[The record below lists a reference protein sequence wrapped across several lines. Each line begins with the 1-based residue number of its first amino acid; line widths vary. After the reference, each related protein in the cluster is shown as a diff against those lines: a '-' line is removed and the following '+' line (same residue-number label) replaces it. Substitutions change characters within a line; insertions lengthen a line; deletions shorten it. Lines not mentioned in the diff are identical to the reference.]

1 MEGKRFDGALSSQ
14 RERSGCIISSSPR
27 GRNTTRSE
35 TSPANSGPLNGRSAS
50 TRRTQRALRFYEK
63 KGLISSKWQGLHRL
77 YTARDRSRLELILK
91 AKQLGFT
98 LAEIR
103 DMISDQANEPQF
115 SPSLHIID
123 EQISMLNR
131 RLAEIESAKLVSKPV
146 QRHPL
151 SLRSVS
157 VFQ

>member
-1 MEGKRFDGALSSQ
+1 MYNIVQPEGEKYYKIGDL
-14 RERSGCIISSSPR
+14 
-27 GRNTTRSE
+27 
-35 TSPANSGPLNGRSAS
+35 AS
-50 TRRTQRALRFYEK
+50 KLGTTQRALRFYEK
-63 KGLISSKWQGLHRL
+63 KGLITSKRQGLHRL

-131 RLAEIESAKLVSKPV
+131 RLAEIESANMMSEPV
-146 QRHPL
+146 QHHPL
-151 SLRSVS
+151 SLGLISA
-157 VFQ
+157 FQ